1 MPQHVACMI
10 DLETLGLSA
19 NCVIISIAAVKV
31 DLCAPEFSII
41 DSFQRYID
49 ITGQTNRVIEGGTV
63 QFWIKQSKDQQQE
76 LLATPR
82 VGLHI
87 AAKEFYKW
95 YIGEDA
101 RPSAI
106 TERNLAT
113 SVKPKTVW
121 SKGASFDISIMDHLY
136 RGTSSPTPWHYR
148 DGRDYRTIAESLPT
162 ELPRPRVLE
171 HLHSAREDAEAQA
184 EHLWAIFRKWK
195 LE

>member
-31 DLCAPEFSII
+31 DLRAPEFSII

-63 QFWIKQSKDQQQE
+63 LFWMKQSKDQQQE
-76 LLATPR
+76 LLTTPR
-82 VGLHI
+82 VGLHF
-87 AAKEFYKW
+87 AAKEFYTW
-95 YIGEDA
+95 YTQD
-101 RPSAI
+101 
-106 TERNLAT
+106 

-148 DGRDYRTIAESLPT
+148 DGRDYRTIAECLPT

-171 HLHSAREDAEAQA
+171 NLHSAREDAEAQI